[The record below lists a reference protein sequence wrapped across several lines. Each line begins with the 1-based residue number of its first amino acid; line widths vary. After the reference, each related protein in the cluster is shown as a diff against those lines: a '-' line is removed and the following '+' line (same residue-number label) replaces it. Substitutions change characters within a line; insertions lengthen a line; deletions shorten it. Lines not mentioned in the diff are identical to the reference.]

1 MGTPFLSRRDFAV
14 IAGSAASAAGL
25 RAQAGSSATSVVDR
39 ILKELGGEAPA
50 NTVDGFKAGDPNGA
64 VSGIATTAMATVDVL
79 RQAVKAKTNLV
90 LSYEPVFFSRADRPS
105 IPGGR
110 GPGGLDREDPV
121 YKAKKKFIEDNGLIV
136 YRFHDRWQARR
147 QDDMVAG
154 LAEAL
159 GWKDGAVA
167 GNIAGSSALFDI
179 PAATTEQAV
188 AGIRKRLKLNGGLRA
203 VGDRTARVRRVL
215 LHPGA
220 MTPGTM
226 WTRYTEADLIV
237 AGEVREWENTHFAA
251 DLFTAGEKH
260 GLVTI
265 GRVVSE
271 DPGMRLCATWIKSMV
286 KEFPVQHFDA
296 GDAYWRAV

>member
-1 MGTPFLSRRDFAV
+1 MGTPFLSRRDFALL
-14 IAGSAASAAGL
+14 AGTAVSATGL
-25 RAQAGSSATSVVDR
+25 RAQAGSSAAIVVDR

-50 NTVDGFKAGDPNGA
+50 NTADGFKAGDPNGA

-90 LSYEPVFFSRADRPS
+90 LSYEPVFFSRADRPAT
-105 IPGGR
+105 PGGR
-110 GPGGLDREDPV
+110 GPGGLDPEDPV

-147 QDDMVAG
+147 QDDMVTA

-159 GWKDGAVA
+159 GWKDHAVT
-167 GNIAGSSALFDI
+167 GSNALFAI
-179 PAATTEQAV
+179 PAASAEQVV
-188 AGIRKRLKLNGGLRA
+188 AGIRTRLKLNGGLRA
-203 VGDRTARVRRVL
+203 VGDRSARVSRVL
-215 LHPGA
+215 LHAGS
-220 MTPGTM
+220 MTPATM
-226 WTRYTEADLIV
+226 WTRYTEADLII

-271 DPGMRLCATWIKSMV
+271 DPGMRLCSTWIKTIA

>member
-1 MGTPFLSRRDFAV
+1 MGKPFLSRRDFAL
-14 IAGSAASAAGL
+14 IAGSAVSTAGL
-25 RAQAGSSATSVVDR
+25 CAAAGSSATSVVDR
-39 ILKELGGEAPA
+39 ILKELGGEAPSNSA
-50 NTVDGFKAGDPNGA
+50 DGFKAGNPDGA

-90 LSYEPVFFSRADRPS
+90 LSYEPVFFSRAERPS
-105 IPGGR
+105 SPGR
-110 GPGGLDREDPV
+110 GPGGLDPEDPV

-147 QDDMVAG
+147 QDDMVTA
-154 LAEAL
+154 LAEAM
-159 GWKDGAVA
+159 GWKDRAVT
-167 GNIAGSSALFDI
+167 GSNSQSSALFDI
-179 PAATTEQAV
+179 PVATAEQVV
-188 AGIRKRLKLNGGLRA
+188 AGIRTRLKLNGGLRA

-215 LHPGA
+215 LHPGS
-220 MTPGTM
+220 MTPATM
-226 WTRYTEADLIV
+226 WTRYTEADLII

-260 GLVTI
+260 GLVTV

-271 DPGMRLCATWIKSMV
+271 DPGMRLCSTWIKSIV

>member
-1 MGTPFLSRRDFAV
+1 M
-14 IAGSAASAAGL
+14 
-25 RAQAGSSATSVVDR
+25 SVVDR

-50 NTVDGFKAGDPNGA
+50 NTADGFKAGDANGA

-79 RQAVKAKTNLV
+79 RQAVKAKTNLI
-90 LSYEPVFFSRADRPS
+90 LSYEPVFFSRADRPAT
-105 IPGGR
+105 
-110 GPGGLDREDPV
+110 PGGLDPEDPV
-121 YKAKKKFIEDNGLIV
+121 YKAKKKFIDDNGLIV

-147 QDDMVAG
+147 QDDMVAA

-159 GWKDGAVA
+159 GWKDHAVT
-167 GNIAGSSALFDI
+167 GSNGLFDI
-179 PAATTEQAV
+179 RAATAEQVV
-188 AGIRKRLKLNGGLRA
+188 AGIRARLRLNGGLRA
-203 VGDRTARVRRVL
+203 VGDRTARIRRVL
-215 LHPGA
+215 VHAGS
-220 MTPGTM
+220 MTTATM

-251 DLFTAGEKH
+251 DLLTAGEKH

-271 DPGMRLCATWIKSMV
+271 DPGMRLCSTWIKSIA

>member
-1 MGTPFLSRRDFAV
+1 MGKPFLSRRDFAL
-14 IAGSAASAAGL
+14 IAGTAVSAARLPAQPGAAAAG
-25 RAQAGSSATSVVDR
+25 VVDR
-39 ILKELGGEAPA
+39 IVKALGGDAPA
-50 NTVDGFKAGDPNGA
+50 NSADGCKAGDPNGA

-90 LSYEPVFFSRADRPS
+90 LSYEPVFFSRADRPA
-105 IPGGR
+105 IPAGR
-110 GPGGLDREDPV
+110 GPGGLDPEDPV

-147 QDDMVAG
+147 QDDMVMA

-159 GWKDGAVA
+159 GWKERAVS
-167 GNIAGSSALFDI
+167 GSNGLFDI
-179 PAATTEQAV
+179 PAASAEQVV
-188 AGIRKRLKLNGGLRA
+188 AGIRARLKLNGGLRA

-215 LHPGA
+215 LHPGS
-220 MTPGTM
+220 MPPSVM
-226 WTRYTEADLIV
+226 WTRYTEADLII

-251 DLFTAGEKH
+251 DLLTAGEKH

-271 DPGMRLCATWIKSMV
+271 DPGMRLCSTWIQSIV
-286 KEFPVQHFDA
+286 KEFPVRHFDA

>member
-1 MGTPFLSRRDFAV
+1 MGTPFLSRRDFAL
-14 IAGSAASAAGL
+14 IAGTAASAAGV
-25 RAQAGSSATSVVDR
+25 RAQAGSGATSVVDR
-39 ILKELGGEAPA
+39 ILRELGGEAPA
-50 NTVDGFKAGDPNGA
+50 STADGFKAGDPNGA
-64 VSGIATTAMATVDVL
+64 VSGIATTAMATVEVL

-90 LSYEPVFFSRADRPS
+90 LTYEPVFFSRADRPAT
-105 IPGGR
+105 PGGR

-121 YKAKKKFIEDNGLIV
+121 YRAKKKFIEDSGLIV

-147 QDDMVAG
+147 QNDMVTG
-154 LAEAL
+154 LAGAL
-159 GWKDGAVA
+159 GWKGHQVNGSDG
-167 GNIAGSSALFDI
+167 LFDI
-179 PAATTEQAV
+179 PVATAEQV
-188 AGIRKRLKLNGGLRA
+188 VTGIRTRLKLNGGLRA
-203 VGDRTARVRRVL
+203 IGDRTARIRRVL
-215 LHPGA
+215 LHPGS
-220 MTPGTM
+220 MTTATM

-271 DPGMRLCATWIKSMV
+271 DPGMRLCSTWIQSV
-286 KEFPVQHFDA
+286 LREFPARHFDA